1 MAIQPTDINLG
12 IPARGPKGDKG
23 DQGPQGIPGERGPQ
37 GPQGVQGPQGNVGP
51 QGIQG
56 VPGKPFDIKKAY
68 DSVSDM
74 NANFSS
80 DLDEGDFCIIASN
93 VEDKDNADLYVRQG
107 TKMKFIVDL
116 SGATGIQGPAGP
128 QGKQGVQGPQG
139 NVGPQGPKGDTGAT
153 GAQGPKGDTG
163 ATGPQGPKGDTGATG
178 PQGPAGPKGDKGDI
192 GPQGPVGPKG
202 DTGPQGPANVKLA
215 EIDTRSDNNAPSWYL
230 SNYGASI
237 ITEFKQ
243 TPTIGV
249 SSILTGDYCNLTTI
263 VSWSD
268 PSGGLPVQIATSND
282 NSGRFAYRVATSMSA
297 WGAWQQ
303 MGAQGPK
310 GDKGDIGPVGPQGP
324 KGDKGDQGVQGPKGD
339 QGPRGLQ
346 GAIGPRGIQGIS
358 YEPYISKDGN
368 WHLKKVENATE
379 PDIDTGAKATH
390 NIDTSDEFTVKKP
403 SEYSEG
409 FSHELKEVF
418 ELIPDRSNLDSTAQ
432 DGFQAI
438 VTTEVCKGYA
448 RQTLKV
454 IDSQR
459 PLTFIRNGSGD
470 SWYPWEL
477 ITTW

>member
-23 DQGPQGIPGERGPQ
+23 DQGPQGVPGERGPQ

-68 DSVSDM
+68 NSVADM

-80 DLDEGDFCIIASN
+80 DLDEGDFCVIASN

-107 TKMKFIVDL
+107 TKMKLIVDL

-128 QGKQGVQGPQG
+128 QGPQGVQGPQG

-153 GAQGPKGDTG
+153 GAQGPKGDKGDTGATGNTGESAYNIWKDAGNTGTEAQFLASLKGPKGDTGPQGPTGPQG
-163 ATGPQGPKGDTGATG
+163 ATGPQGPTGPKGDTGPAGPTGAIGPKGDKGDTGPQGPAGPKGDTGATG
-178 PQGPAGPKGDKGDI
+178 PQGP
-192 GPQGPVGPKG
+192 
-202 DTGPQGPANVKLA
+202 
-215 EIDTRSDNNAPSWYL
+215 
-230 SNYGASI
+230 
-237 ITEFKQ
+237 
-243 TPTIGV
+243 
-249 SSILTGDYCNLTTI
+249 
-263 VSWSD
+263 
-268 PSGGLPVQIATSND
+268 
-282 NSGRFAYRVATSMSA
+282 
-297 WGAWQQ
+297 
-303 MGAQGPK
+303 
-310 GDKGDIGPVGPQGP
+310 
-324 KGDKGDQGVQGPKGD
+324 KGDQ
-339 QGPRGLQ
+339 
-346 GAIGPRGIQGIS
+346 GPRGIQGIS
-358 YEPYISKDGN
+358 YEPYISEDGN

-409 FSHELKEVF
+409 FSYELKEVS

-432 DGFQAI
+432 DGSQGI
-438 VTTEVCKGYA
+438 VTTEACKGYA

-454 IDSQR
+454 IDSRR

-470 SWYPWEL
+470 SWYPFEL
-477 ITTW
+477 VTTW

>member
-23 DQGPQGIPGERGPQ
+23 DQGPQGAPGERGPQ

-68 DSVSDM
+68 NSVADM

-139 NVGPQGPKGDTGAT
+139 NVGPQGPKGDTGP
-153 GAQGPKGDTG
+153 QGPAGDTG
-163 ATGPQGPKGDTGATG
+163 ATGPQGL
-178 PQGPAGPKGDKGDI
+178 KGDKGDI
-192 GPQGPVGPKG
+192 GPQG
-202 DTGPQGPANVKLA
+202 L
-215 EIDTRSDNNAPSWYL
+215 I
-230 SNYGASI
+230 
-237 ITEFKQ
+237 
-243 TPTIGV
+243 
-249 SSILTGDYCNLTTI
+249 
-263 VSWSD
+263 
-268 PSGGLPVQIATSND
+268 
-282 NSGRFAYRVATSMSA
+282 
-297 WGAWQQ
+297 
-303 MGAQGPK
+303 
-310 GDKGDIGPVGPQGP
+310 GPQGP
-324 KGDKGDQGVQGPKGD
+324 KGDKGDPGPQGP
-339 QGPRGLQ
+339 Q

-358 YEPYISKDGN
+358 YEPYISEDGN
-368 WHLKKVENATE
+368 WHLKMVENATE
-379 PDIDTGAKATH
+379 PDIDTGTKATN
-390 NIDTSDEFTVKKP
+390 NIDTSDEFAVKKP

-432 DGFQAI
+432 DGSQAI
-438 VTTEVCKGYA
+438 VTTEVCNGYA
-448 RQTLKV
+448 RQTVKI
-454 IDSQR
+454 IDSER
-459 PLTFIRNGSGD
+459 PITFIRNGSGH
-470 SWYPWEL
+470 SWYPFEL
-477 ITTW
+477 VTTW